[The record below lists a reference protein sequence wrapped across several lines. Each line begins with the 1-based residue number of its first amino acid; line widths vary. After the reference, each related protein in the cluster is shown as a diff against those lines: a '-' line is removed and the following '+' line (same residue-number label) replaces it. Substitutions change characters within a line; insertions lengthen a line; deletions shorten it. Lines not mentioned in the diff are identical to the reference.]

1 MALFQSSTGS
11 ILSPFAPAARTTMRS
26 HAALRSIAACMLCS
40 ITAAMI
46 PPAAPALEDGQKFKD
61 WSGRCETL
69 KGVDG
74 ERCYIF
80 QRLVTKKDG
89 DYLPVLHVL
98 VGYITADG
106 KPGLFATVPLGVS
119 LPQGLQI
126 SVDGGEAVSFG
137 YSHCNNQG
145 CLGAL
150 ALSDQ
155 LIAEMK
161 AGKQALITVHS
172 GSQQPVSITVSL
184 SGFTAGFNALR

>member
-1 MALFQSSTGS
+1 MMAFVLYLSTTVIVPS
-11 ILSPFAPAARTTMRS
+11 AAS
-26 HAALRSIAACMLCS
+26 
-40 ITAAMI
+40 
-46 PPAAPALEDGQKFKD
+46 ALEEGRRFKD
-61 WSGRCETL
+61 WSARCETP
-69 KGVDG
+69 KGAER

-80 QRLVTKKDG
+80 QRLVTKKD
-89 DYLPVLHVL
+89 DEVLPVLHLL
-98 VGYITADG
+98 VGYISADG
-106 KPGLFATVPLGVS
+106 SPGLFATVPLGVS
-119 LPQGLQI
+119 LPHGLQI

-161 AGKQALITVHS
+161 AGKQALVTFHS
-172 GSQQPVSITVSL
+172 GSRQPVSIGVSL